1 MSSFKQIS
9 LAALFFTVVLSG
21 CAVPSGA
28 VGPGQLQAEE
38 ETNQKSFVTG
48 SRLPVKNGKGIEY
61 VKGISKQGFAEEMMH
76 SKSPMTDSK

>member
-28 VGPGQLQAEE
+28 VGPGQLQAEDE
-38 ETNQKSFVTG
+38 PSQKSFVTG

-61 VKGISKQGFAEEMMH
+61 VKGLSKQGFAEDMMH
-76 SKSPMTDSK
+76 SKSPKTEGN

>member
-1 MSSFKQIS
+1 MSSVKKIS
-9 LAALFFTVVLSG
+9 LAILVFAGVLSG
-21 CAVPSGA
+21 CAIPSSA

-61 VKGISKQGFAEEMMH
+61 VKGLSKQGFAEDMMH
-76 SKSPMTDSK
+76 SKSPKTEGN

>member
-9 LAALFFTVVLSG
+9 LASLVFAGVLSG
-21 CAVPSGA
+21 CAMPSVV

-61 VKGISKQGFAEEMMH
+61 VKGLSKQGFAEEMLH
-76 SKSPMTDSK
+76 NKAPMTDSK

>member
-28 VGPGQLQAEE
+28 VGPGQLQAEDE
-38 ETNQKSFVTG
+38 PSQKSFVTG

-61 VKGISKQGFAEEMMH
+61 VKGLSKQGFAEDMMH
-76 SKSPMTDSK
+76 NKSPMTDSK

>member
-1 MSSFKQIS
+1 MSSVKKIS
-9 LAALFFTVVLSG
+9 LAILVIAGVLSG
-21 CAVPSGA
+21 CAIPSGA